1 MTPRA
6 DGKKEADQA
15 LMDERRRGGS
25 GDERAPASGT
35 MRPGGEASA
44 GFASPSGNWQYVA
57 I

>member
-15 LMDERRRGGS
+15 LMDERRRGVW